1 MLLYY
6 LYQLNQLFSHQT
18 YVNFGCLATILIHLK
33 KKKRR
38 NNRTR
43 ISFLEFLTHFEN
55 SNILKTSSKE
65 HTNLSP
71 KMSSLKIY

>member
-33 KKKRR
+33 KKEIIARE
-38 NNRTR
+38 
-43 ISFLEFLTHFEN
+43 IHFWN
-55 SNILKTSSKE
+55 S
-65 HTNLSP
+65 
-71 KMSSLKIY
+71 